1 MREYE
6 LCGGCGG
13 EKDAEGWCAR
23 YCMDGGPLQPQ
34 VNFVG
39 RESRKF
45 GLSLGDFIAELEG
58 HPADLLLPAGVA
70 NFRRWGDGTF
80 AASIVETVTVEGML
94 AAARGCLQSRRAID
108 ARDPALFRIVLVE
121 AGTRWGDDDGE
132 RLTQRFLA
140 TLLRIANKLAS
151 GG

>member
-23 YCMDGGPLQPQ
+23 YCTDEGPLLQPQ
-34 VNFVG
+34 VDFAG

-45 GLSLGDFIAELEG
+45 GLSLGDFIAELEK

-80 AASIVETVTVEGML
+80 AASIVEAVTVEKML
-94 AAARGCLQSRRAID
+94 ADARRCLHPRRAID
-108 ARDPALFRIVLVE
+108 ERESALFRVVLVE

-132 RLTQRFLA
+132 RLTQKFLT
-140 TLLRIANKLAS
+140 TLLQIANKAHS
-151 GG
+151 